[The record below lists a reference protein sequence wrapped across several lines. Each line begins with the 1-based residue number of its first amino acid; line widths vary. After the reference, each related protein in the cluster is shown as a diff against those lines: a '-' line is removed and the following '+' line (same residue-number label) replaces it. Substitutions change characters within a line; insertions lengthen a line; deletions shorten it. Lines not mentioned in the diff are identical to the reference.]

1 MRSKLTSILLLLTLL
16 LAVDTAHA
24 QGLSIGDPA
33 PKLGIEQ
40 FMQAPNGG
48 KTLEEL
54 RGNAVV
60 LEFWA
65 TWCAPCIAQIPHL
78 NKLAD
83 EFKAQPIQF
92 ISITDE
98 NADVVSRFLEKR
110 EMKSWIGLDLDRSAF
125 DAYGVYG
132 LPKTILINPEG
143 SIAAITHA
151 EDVTAESI
159 AALIE
164 GRNLTEDA
172 PESSTETASEEEPP
186 KEEPLYEVVIR
197 PARSDDSFGLSF
209 NPMRGR
215 VKATL
220 ITLEQ
225 ALSFAHGLSPARI
238 TGPDSLLN
246 RQLDLVVRLPEEQAE
261 EFKSVFQKSLETAL
275 GFSTSRE
282 TIEADVSV
290 LTAPNGVTAG
300 LHPAMTESFHLS
312 TAPGIMAATYN
323 EIESLRRNLEDV
335 LERPVFDET
344 GLTGR
349 YDWDLEYDAEQPESV
364 IDAVREQL
372 GLEMKAEQ
380 REVDFLVIE
389 KVEDTDSE

>member
-261 EFKSVFQKSLETAL
+261 EFKSVFQKSLETVL